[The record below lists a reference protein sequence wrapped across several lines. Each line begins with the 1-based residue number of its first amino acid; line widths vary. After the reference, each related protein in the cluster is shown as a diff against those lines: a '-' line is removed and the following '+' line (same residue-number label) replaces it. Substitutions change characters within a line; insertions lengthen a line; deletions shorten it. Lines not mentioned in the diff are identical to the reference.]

1 MPCAQQVTRPF
12 GRSYWVEPGLL
23 LAGFYPG
30 HLCKQE
36 AEKKL
41 GALLDVGITCVVNLM
56 EEDELGTNG
65 QPFRPYTRLLMQLAE
80 ARHAAVT
87 YVRMPI
93 RDQNIPAVATMQMI
107 LDAIDSAMQRKQ
119 ATYVH
124 CWGGLGRTGTVVGCY
139 LARHGI
145 ASGDEALNRITH
157 LRRNHDTDSH
167 RSSPETP
174 RQRDMVRQWRQ
185 GQ

>member
-1 MPCAQQVTRPF
+1 MPCAQQVTKPF
-12 GRSYWVEPGLL
+12 GRSYWVEPGRL

-30 HLCKQE
+30 DLSEQE
-36 AEKKL
+36 AEQKL
-41 GALLDVGITCVVNLM
+41 SALLDAGITCVVNLM
-56 EEDELGTNG
+56 EEGELSANG
-65 QPFRPYTRLLMQLAE
+65 QPFRPYTGLLMQLATMRRVE
-80 ARHAAVT
+80 VT

-93 RDQNIPAVATMQMI
+93 RDQDIPAIATMQMI
-107 LDAIDSAMQRKQ
+107 LDTIDSARQRKL

-145 ASGDEALNRITH
+145 ASGDVALNRIIH
-157 LRRNHDTDSH
+157 LRRNHDAAFP
-167 RSSPETP
+167 RASPETP
-174 RQRDMVRQWRQ
+174 CQHAMVRQWQQ

>member
-1 MPCAQQVTRPF
+1 MPCAQQVTKPF
-12 GRSYWVEPGLL
+12 GRSYWVEPGRL

-30 HLCKQE
+30 DLSKQT
-36 AEKKL
+36 AEQNL
-41 GALLDVGITCVVNLM
+41 VALLDVGITCVVNLM

-65 QPFRPYTRLLMQLAE
+65 QPFRPYTRLLMKLAA
-80 ARHAAVT
+80 ARRVAVT
-87 YVRMPI
+87 HVRIPI
-93 RDQNIPAVATMQMI
+93 RDQNIPTVATMQTI
-107 LDAIDSAMQRKQ
+107 LDTIDSAMQRKL

-145 ASGDEALNRITH
+145 ASGDEALDRIIH
-157 LRRNHDTDSH
+157 LRRNHDEAFPRT
-167 RSSPETP
+167 SPETP
-174 RQRDMVRQWRQ
+174 CQYAMVRQWRQ

>member
-1 MPCAQQVTRPF
+1 MSCVQQVTKPF
-12 GRSYWVEPGLL
+12 GRSYRVEPGRL

-30 HLCKQE
+30 DLSKQK
-36 AEKKL
+36 AEQKL
-41 GALLDVGITCVVNLM
+41 GALLDVEITCVVNLM
-56 EEDELGTNG
+56 EEDELGANG
-65 QPFRPYTRLLMQLAE
+65 QSFRPYTRLLMQLATVRCVE
-80 ARHAAVT
+80 VT

-93 RDQNIPAVATMQMI
+93 RDQNIPAIATMQMI
-107 LDAIDSAMQRKQ
+107 LDTIDSAMQRKL

-145 ASGDEALNRITH
+145 ASGDKALDQIIH
-157 LRRNHDTDSH
+157 LRRNHDTDFH
-167 RSSPETP
+167 RPSPETEH
-174 RQRDMVRQWRQ
+174 QRAMVRQWQQ

>member
-1 MPCAQQVTRPF
+1 MSCVQQVTEPF
-12 GRSYWVEPGLL
+12 GRSYWVEPGRL

-30 HLCKQE
+30 DLCKQK
-36 AEKKL
+36 AEQKL
-41 GALLDVGITCVVNLM
+41 GTLLNVGITCVVNLT

-65 QPFRPYTRLLMQLAE
+65 QPFRPYTRLLMTLAA
-80 ARHAAVT
+80 ARCVEVT

-93 RDQNIPAVATMQMI
+93 RDQGIPAVATMQMI
-107 LDAIDSAMQRKQ
+107 LDTIDSAMQRKL

-145 ASGDEALNRITH
+145 ASGDEALNRIIH
-157 LRRNHDTDSH
+157 LRHNHDAASH

-174 RQRDMVRQWRQ
+174 DQRAMVCQWLQ